1 MTLHKY
7 EDRGDKLPS
16 TAYQSHPTDMGITL
30 QHKFASNAGVRGRLD
45 LLITALNDRFVEER
59 MVGVKRRARSNSI
72 VSINCK

>member
-1 MTLHKY
+1 
-7 EDRGDKLPS
+7 
-16 TAYQSHPTDMGITL
+16 MGITL